1 MTKRQADLAL
11 LLATALWGT
20 SFVAVKR
27 ALADATPLAFLA
39 LRFGIAALLLAPA
52 TRFRPL
58 PGARE
63 WRGGLLLGALVA
75 AGFVTQ
81 TVGLVTTTPSRSAFI
96 VAVSSILAPVIA
108 LALLGRRPAWPVA
121 AALAVATLGIYLLTA
136 PDGGGLTRGDLL
148 TLACA
153 GCFGGQ
159 IVAVAELSRRYDAR
173 RLVFWQIAVTA
184 AAGALA
190 AALLERPHIRW
201 TPGFTAALGYTVA
214 FASTVC
220 FLLQMRAQRHMSP
233 ARAALIFCFEPLF
246 AALTSWLV
254 LGERLSFGQW
264 TGGALILAGM
274 VLAALPA
281 AAGAARAAPARDA
294 P

>member
-136 PDGGGLTRGDLL
+136 PDGGGLTRGARLHGGVREHRLL
-148 TLACA
+148 LAP
-153 GCFGGQ
+153 
-159 IVAVAELSRRYDAR
+159 D
-173 RLVFWQIAVTA
+173 
-184 AAGALA
+184 
-190 AALLERPHIRW
+190 
-201 TPGFTAALGYTVA
+201 
-214 FASTVC
+214 
-220 FLLQMRAQRHMSP
+220 
-233 ARAALIFCFEPLF
+233 ARAAAHVAGAGRAHLLLR
-246 AALTSWLV
+246 AALRRAHV
-254 LGERLSFGQW
+254 
-264 TGGALILAGM
+264 
-274 VLAALPA
+274 V
-281 AAGAARAAPARDA
+281 AR
-294 P
+294 

>member
-1 MTKRQADLAL
+1 
-11 LLATALWGT
+11 
-20 SFVAVKR
+20 
-27 ALADATPLAFLA
+27 
-39 LRFGIAALLLAPA
+39 
-52 TRFRPL
+52 
-58 PGARE
+58 
-63 WRGGLLLGALVA
+63 
-75 AGFVTQ
+75 
-81 TVGLVTTTPSRSAFI
+81 
-96 VAVSSILAPVIA
+96 
-108 LALLGRRPAWPVA
+108 
-121 AALAVATLGIYLLTA
+121 
-136 PDGGGLTRGDLL
+136 
-148 TLACA
+148 
-153 GCFGGQ
+153 
-159 IVAVAELSRRYDAR
+159 AELSRRYDAR

-274 VLAALPA
+274 VLAELPA

-294 P
+294 PSLASRRATSASRRRARPGLPRSRSSTKYRNAVCPGPRKRSRWYCVPRVTMTS

>member
-121 AALAVATLGIYLLTA
+121 AALAVA
-136 PDGGGLTRGDLL
+136 
-148 TLACA
+148 
-153 GCFGGQ
+153 
-159 IVAVAELSRRYDAR
+159 
-173 RLVFWQIAVTA
+173 
-184 AAGALA
+184 
-190 AALLERPHIRW
+190 
-201 TPGFTAALGYTVA
+201 

-274 VLAALPA
+274 VLAELPA